1 MEEKPEMAETTKMD
15 ADNANPKSPC
25 RGGRC
30 RVVAVAVLAVVGSLL
45 AWYLTT
51 DTEEAALAPTL
62 ADHSSTL
69 LPGVAGPAPAPM
81 AAPGAGAPQLP
92 GLDVM
97 AGKLAKRLE
106 SEPAD
111 GEGWALLA
119 RTYLELGD
127 LAKADAAYANALRLR
142 PGDEA
147 MKADYTAARA
157 ARGASPS
164 P

>member
-1 MEEKPEMAETTKMD
+1 MAETTEMD
-15 ADNANPKSPC
+15 ANNANPKSPC

-51 DTEEAALAPTL
+51 DTEETALAPVLT
-62 ADHSSTL
+62 DRSSSL
-69 LPGVAGPAPAPM
+69 LPGADKPVRPPM
-81 AAPGAGAPQLP
+81 AEAGAGAPNLP

-127 LAKADAAYANALRLR
+127 LAKADAAYAKALQLR
-142 PGDEA
+142 PDDAA

-157 ARGASPS
+157 ARTSPS